1 MFNPFSRAPRGGA
14 AWFNAGPV
22 SSFPSIDA
30 SNNGPL
36 AQQRQCNDKFAP
48 GCKVFHVPSEDA
60 STARQVGI
68 DEWKEEGAG
77 GAKQQVMVFRYEG
90 GFVAVDHVRKSVL
103 VFFVSFAL
111 DLFLRLCHSFV
122 VVFET
127 RVLWRTTPPPSAGP
141 VASHVRLGGFCIRPF
156 LVLTPCEG
164 MPPLLFPAQQR
175 HTLRHRGLWGQ
186 VERGD
191 YLSET

>member
-48 GCKVFHVPSEDA
+48 GCKVFHVLSEDA

-68 DEWKEEGAG
+68 DEWKDEGAG

-90 GFVAVDHVRKSVL
+90 GFVAVDHVRKSMLFFIRQLCTDFVL
-103 VFFVSFAL
+103 ASL
-111 DLFLRLCHSFV
+111 SFLRC
-122 VVFET
+122 
-127 RVLWRTTPPPSAGP
+127 
-141 VASHVRLGGFCIRPF
+141 PF
-156 LVLTPCEG
+156 
-164 MPPLLFPAQQR
+164 
-175 HTLRHRGLWGQ
+175 
-186 VERGD
+186 
-191 YLSET
+191 